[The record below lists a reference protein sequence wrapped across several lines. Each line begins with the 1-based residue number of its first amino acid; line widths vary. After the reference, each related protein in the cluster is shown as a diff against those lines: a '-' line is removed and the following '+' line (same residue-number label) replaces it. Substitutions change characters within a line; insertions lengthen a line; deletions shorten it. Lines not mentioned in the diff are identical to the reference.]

1 MTPQE
6 LKALL
11 DEHGSRKENEA
22 SRPEGTAREQSR
34 ADLLLGGG
42 VLSRC
47 RELWSTQSD
56 ELDSLA
62 EILANG
68 SRDETWRLPYGDSGI
83 LDFFLGLL
91 AESSLRQK
99 LHVHALRLIGNCCA
113 DTNEN
118 RARVVRDDRLALIT
132 RHLDNE
138 DLMPFNVPVI
148 YNILVDYELAQAL
161 ASRSRVSTQLVHL
174 LSKPCEADHAPLVSY
189 ICKILALL
197 VSQDDEVAAA
207 DPGTVTILLER
218 ANRPDVRSDLATF
231 TAISGV
237 AVAYLAS
244 EVFQARLISDNQV
257 PLLLDAFYLAH
268 CWFDDTETL
277 DGDEEEG
284 EDSLAAQLKRLRTSL
299 LSALADVSGNDAF
312 ATAYAL
318 SDTVPQTF
326 LAWVRTGSN
335 GLRSAA
341 CLALGNI
348 SRSDETSRALIDIY
362 HVQVPLLHVLTD
374 PSVTDSQLLH
384 AACSFLKNLAIPAAN
399 KCKLQDLLR
408 PGAIPRLYALDTSP
422 QVQFAA
428 VSLTRQLLLNC
439 PTNVTEFCAVVSTAE
454 DGHGTARDTPVD
466 NPQAA
471 GRTGAADI
479 VALFGRSD
487 AEPTKLEAA
496 RCIAAICKFPHCSPP
511 SSTSST
517 STSLLTALP
526 TPVTDDDA
534 RATAIAFY
542 TTHPVHEPLRF
553 LITQKKWP
561 SLRSEAWFVFALMAR
576 STTGARAVSVILDNS
591 LAQDA
596 LTEAVTAGRS
606 RPEHETQ
613 HHGHRHDDDTS
624 EPLDAE
630 LATAAAS
637 QLQLAPQQPDP
648 SPGET
653 RTAMAGA
660 DAENTLCL
668 CAELV
673 KMADGGEIKLP
684 ERLAVLLPRLVRD
697 GLKIVAEHGASRQR

>member
-1 MTPQE
+1 M
-6 LKALL
+6 
-11 DEHGSRKENEA
+11 
-22 SRPEGTAREQSR
+22 
-34 ADLLLGGG
+34 
-42 VLSRC
+42 
-47 RELWSTQSD
+47 
-56 ELDSLA
+56 
-62 EILANG
+62 
-68 SRDETWRLPYGDSGI
+68 
-83 LDFFLGLL
+83 
-91 AESSLRQK
+91 
-99 LHVHALRLIGNCCA
+99 
-113 DTNEN
+113 
-118 RARVVRDDRLALIT
+118 
-132 RHLDNE
+132 
-138 DLMPFNVPVI
+138 
-148 YNILVDYELAQAL
+148 
-161 ASRSRVSTQLVHL
+161 STQLVRL
-174 LSKPCEADHAPLVSY
+174 LFKPCKADHVPLVPY

-197 VSQDDEVAAA
+197 VSQDDEIAAA
-207 DPGTVTILLER
+207 DPGTVTVLLER
-218 ANRPDVRSDLATF
+218 ANRPDVRSDLDTF

-268 CWFDDTETL
+268 CGFDDTEAL

-284 EDSLAAQLKRLRTSL
+284 EDSSAAQLKRLRTSL
-299 LSALADVSGNDAF
+299 LTALADVSGNDAF

-326 LAWVRTGSN
+326 LSWVRTGSN

-399 KCKLQDLLR
+399 KCKLRDLLR

-439 PTNVTEFCAVVSTAE
+439 PTNVTEFCAVVPAAA

-466 NPQAA
+466 NPRAA

-496 RCIAAICKFPHCSPP
+496 RCIAAICKLPHCSPP
-511 SSTSST
+511 SSTSN
-517 STSLLTALP
+517 STSLLAALP

-534 RATAIAFY
+534 RATAVAFY

-576 STTGARAVSVILDNS
+576 SATGARAVSVILDDS

-613 HHGHRHDDDTS
+613 HHGHLHDDDDEAASSS

-684 ERLAVLLPRLVRD
+684 ERLAVLLPRLVQD